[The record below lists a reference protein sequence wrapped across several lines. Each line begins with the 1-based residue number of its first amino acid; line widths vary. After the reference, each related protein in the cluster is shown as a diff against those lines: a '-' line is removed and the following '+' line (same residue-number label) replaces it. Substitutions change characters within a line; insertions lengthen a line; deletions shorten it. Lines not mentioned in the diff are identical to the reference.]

1 MLIWIYGD
9 DGFRVKERVAEM
21 RAKFVEKF
29 DAAGMNVD
37 DIVVRAADDAD
48 RGAVMQSVQSS
59 PFLSEK
65 RFVSIR
71 GLAGVLKKAEAHVW
85 AEGLRSTPES
95 TIVVLSELLES
106 AKVEK
111 LELFKAL
118 ADVPGAHRYPMP
130 LMQGGE
136 LRAWVATHA
145 KKYNA
150 TFAPRALDVLLERT
164 GADTWRIDA
173 EIAKLAAYAG
183 GSPIAAD
190 HIAAMVRR
198 EYEEDVFGLIDVLM
212 RGDARVGLRRLA
224 EERLAGADDFP
235 LFGMLTR
242 QIRLLIQ
249 VKDIQ
254 ERLPRASKAEI
265 AGALDLHP
273 FVVQKIAGESARFT
287 LVQLRRLHD
296 MAFRFDR
303 SMKRGLAP
311 DFAVDRLVA
320 EFLQRGDA

>member
-29 DAAGMNVD
+29 DAASMNVD
-37 DIVVRAADDAD
+37 DIVVRTADDAD
-48 RGAVMQSVQSS
+48 RGAIMQSVQSS
-59 PFLSEK
+59 PFLSDK
-65 RFVSIR
+65 RFVLIR
-71 GLAGVLKKAEAHVW
+71 GLAGVLKKAEAQVW
-85 AEGLRSTPES
+85 AEGFKATPES

-111 LELFKAL
+111 MELFKAL
-118 ADVPGAHRYPMP
+118 ADAPNMHRYPISF
-130 LMQGGE
+130 MQGGE
-136 LRAWVATHA
+136 LRAWVAGHA
-145 KKYNA
+145 KKLGA

-173 EIAKLAAYAG
+173 EVAKLAAYAG
-183 GSPIAAD
+183 GAAIGAD

-198 EYEEDVFGLIDVLM
+198 EYEEDVFGLIDVIM

-235 LFGMLTR
+235 LFGMLVR
-242 QIRLLIQ
+242 QIRLLLQ

-265 AGALDLHP
+265 ATALDLHP
-273 FVVQKIAGESARFT
+273 FVVQKITVESGRFSLAR
-287 LVQLRRLHD
+287 LRQLHD

-303 SMKRGLAP
+303 AMKRGLAS

-320 EFLQRGDA
+320 EFLQRDDA